1 MKRREFITLLGGT
14 AAWPLAVRAQQTER
28 MRRIGVL
35 MGFNESDPII
45 QKALDAFGHG
55 LRKVGWEIG
64 RNLQVEYRWSAGS
77 IERAKQ
83 ASGEL
88 IALKPDVIFS
98 STTPVTAELKRATSA
113 IPIVFVQVSD
123 PLGAGFV
130 GSLARPGGNLTGFIN
145 FEDGMGGKWIE
156 LLKEAS
162 PAVTHAIALFNPS
175 TAPGAG
181 QYFLQSFETA
191 GGKLGVI
198 ARAAPVHS
206 PGDIEAAIGN
216 VAARPGGGIVVISDS
231 YMIVHYGLVLKLT
244 EAYKLPAVY
253 GLSARAREGALISYA
268 PDVANMYSRSA
279 AYVDRILNGE
289 SPANLPVQVP
299 TKFELIINLKTAKAL
314 GLTIPDRLLA
324 LADEV
329 IE

>member
-1 MKRREFITLLGGT
+1 M
-14 AAWPLAVRAQQTER
+14 RAQQTER
-28 MRRIGVL
+28 MRRVGVL

-113 IPIVFVQVSD
+113 IPIVFRPSIR
-123 PLGAGFV
+123 PAWGWFRRKLGA
-130 GSLARPGGNLTGFIN
+130 ARWQSHRIHN

-216 VAARPGGGIVVISDS
+216 VAARPGGGIIIISDS

-253 GLSARAREGALISYA
+253 GLQRPCPGGSL
-268 PDVANMYSRSA
+268 
-279 AYVDRILNGE
+279 
-289 SPANLPVQVP
+289 
-299 TKFELIINLKTAKAL
+299 
-314 GLTIPDRLLA
+314 
-324 LADEV
+324 
-329 IE
+329 